1 MGKSI
6 KETGK
11 LTQSIMEPVN
21 HFSLPSRVSVE
32 GCKNLL
38 SLPVAM
44 HSQLRVRSLLVKG
57 YVFPVKVLLKPN
69 SHLLCI

>member
-1 MGKSI
+1 MGKPI

-11 LTQSIMEPVN
+11 LTQSVMEPVN
-21 HFSLPSRVSVE
+21 RFSLPNRVLVE

-44 HSQLRVRSLLVKG
+44 HSQLRVRTLLVKG
-57 YVFPVKVLLKPN
+57 YVFPIEVLLKPN